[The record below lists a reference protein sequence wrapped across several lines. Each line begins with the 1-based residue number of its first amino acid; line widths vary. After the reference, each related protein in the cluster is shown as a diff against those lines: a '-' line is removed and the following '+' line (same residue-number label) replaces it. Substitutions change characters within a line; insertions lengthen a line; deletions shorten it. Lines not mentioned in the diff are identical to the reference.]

1 MGGNELCGEEWVSLP
16 ASEDLVDEVGGRR
29 PSEQGLDLRGELV
42 TAESSEVQAVRG
54 GQACDLAEAASLLW
68 VGSDFIGAVGANQH
82 DVFVHEVAGE
92 KVEQIPRQRVSP
104 VQILEPDDDRSIS
117 AEVGDELEQRREQ
130 RASRW
135 PLGRRARSDPVAQ
148 CRQR

>member
-1 MGGNELCGEEWVSLP
+1 M
-16 ASEDLVDEVGGRR
+16 RR
-29 PSEQGLDLRGELV
+29 
-42 TAESSEVQAVRG
+42 
-54 GQACDLAEAASLLW
+54 GQACELAEAASLLW
-68 VGSDFIGAVGANQH
+68 VGSDFIGAVGADQH
-82 DVFVHEVAGE
+82 DVFVHEVPGE
-92 KVEQIPRQRVSP
+92 KVEQVPRQRVSP

-117 AEVGDELEQRREQ
+117 TEVGDELEQRREQ